1 MTLVRRTAASKGKC
15 KLAFNK
21 AYKAEII
28 DIAPSDADTYKYV
41 WRIGVRTYPIEFFMK
56 TSNQAPKPKP
66 RLVHD
71 SATGKLKVEHKA
83 KPNREDVIAY
93 IKANGGVN
101 MPAYQLLGYLILE
114 GVL

>member
-15 KLAFNK
+15 KLAWNK
-21 AYKAEII
+21 TYEAKKD
-28 DIAPSDADTYKYV
+28 DIYEWWA
-41 WRIGVRTYPIEFFMK
+41 IGSNTYPLFWFEPAPIQ
-56 TSNQAPKPKP
+56 TPKPKP

-71 SATGKLKVEHKA
+71 SATGKLKVED
-83 KPNREDVIAY
+83 KPKPTRESVVAY

-101 MPAYQLLGYLILE
+101 MPAHQLLGYLILE

>member
-15 KLAFNK
+15 KLSFNRI
-21 AYKAEII
+21 Y
-28 DIAPSDADTYKYV
+28 SADKDPLNFCWWV
-41 WRIGVRTYPIEFFMK
+41 GNKSYPFEYFQPVSEQ
-56 TSNQAPKPKP
+56 TAKPKP

-71 SATGKLKVEHKA
+71 SATGKLKVED
-83 KPNREDVIAY
+83 KPKPTREDVVSY

-101 MPAYQLLGYLILE
+101 MPAHQLLGYLILE

>member
-15 KLAFNK
+15 KLAWNK
-21 AYKAEII
+21 PYKAELL
-28 DIAPSDADTYKYV
+28 DIAPSDSDLASYV
-41 WRIGVRTYPIEFFMK
+41 WKIGNSVFPTEYFIK
-56 TSNQAPKPKP
+56 TSTQTPKVKP

-71 SATGKLKVEHKA
+71 SATGKFKVED
-83 KPNREDVIAY
+83 KPKPTRESVVAY

-101 MPAYQLLGYLILE
+101 MPAHQLLGYLILE

>member
-15 KLAFNK
+15 KLAWNK
-21 AYKAEII
+21 AYEASLIPFTDKWMIGDNDYPKEWFEP
-28 DIAPSDADTYKYV
+28 APIQT
-41 WRIGVRTYPIEFFMK
+41 
-56 TSNQAPKPKP
+56 PKPKP

-71 SATGKLKVEHKA
+71 SGTGKLKVEDKQ
-83 KPNREDVIAY
+83 KPNRESVVSY

-101 MPAYQLLGYLILE
+101 MPAHQLLGYLILE